1 MFSGVVPVEFKLEKS
16 RAYTVARS
24 LGAYVSDKIIPPPV
38 AGSASTSR
46 EALPTT
52 HVVAARLG
60 TAKVNEARRYKGI
73 HVVTPN
79 WLWCCAERW
88 ERPDEKIFA
97 LCKKSSIKRN
107 PPSHCT
113 VKNDNKG
120 FSDDASV
127 DADDA
132 VFGGESMFLNMLLSC

>member
-1 MFSGVVPVEFKLEKS
+1 MEADLKKS

-24 LGAYVSDKIIPPPV
+24 MGAFVSDKIIPPLKP
-38 AGSASTSR
+38 GSASTSK

-79 WLWCCAERW
+79 WLWCSAERW
-88 ERPDEKIFA
+88 ERPDEKLFA
-97 LCKKSSIKRN
+97 LCKKSTIKRQ
-107 PPSHCT
+107 PPNHCT
-113 VKNDNKG
+113 VKGEAVSEVND
-120 FSDDASV
+120 DE
-127 DADDA
+127 DA
-132 VFGGESMFLNMLLSC
+132 VFGGESMFTFILV